1 MRLRGDRWQVPVG
14 KVPNSHRNKGTAD
27 AGGWRPLR
35 GQCSGLVPSAS
46 GGCVGTGSSGAA
58 RGSKPS
64 PMAAQG
70 WRPLPQLRRA
80 QQRRTQ
86 HFLRHG
92 ELTDS
97 LGGYKSEL
105 KSRGWTGCLGTRNL
119 SPRKGGLRKALSA
132 IIFIIFS
139 SGSLGSGAQPRHRQR
154 LPHADRAAGSDK

>member
-1 MRLRGDRWQVPVG
+1 MTSPRGEAPRQQQKQGHSRCQWLETLHGALLR
-14 KVPNSHRNKGTAD
+14 
-27 AGGWRPLR
+27 AGPPCLG
-35 GQCSGLVPSAS
+35 S
-46 GGCVGTGSSGAA
+46 GGLWGHRAKRDSNRAA
-58 RGSKPS
+58 REAKPS
-64 PMAAQG
+64 PMAEQG
-70 WRPLPQLRRA
+70 WRPLPQLCRA

-139 SGSLGSGAQPRHRQR
+139 SGSLGSRSPAPPPPTPPARR
-154 LPHADRAAGSDK
+154 

>member
-1 MRLRGDRWQVPVG
+1 M
-14 KVPNSHRNKGTAD
+14 GT
-27 AGGWRPLR
+27 RP
-35 GQCSGLVPSAS
+35 
-46 GGCVGTGSSGAA
+46 SGAA
-58 RGSKPS
+58 RGAKPS
-64 PMAAQG
+64 PMAEQG
-70 WRPLPQLRRA
+70 WRPLPQLRQA

-105 KSRGWTGCLGTRNL
+105 KSRSWTGCLGTRNL

-139 SGSLGSGAQPRHRQR
+139 SGSLGSRSPAPPPPTPPARR
-154 LPHADRAAGSDK
+154 